1 MTRDTRTVVVAVVV
15 AALLGGCGST
25 SKTVYQKAGVGDEQV
40 RRDEAQCAQA
50 SLDTAGA
57 RGAAYLSVDRDEVD
71 RCMRARG
78 YTVGTTTNR

>member
-1 MTRDTRTVVVAVVV
+1 MRAITVVVM

-25 SKTVYQKAGVGDEQV
+25 SKTVYEKAGVGDEQV
-40 RRDEAQCAQA
+40 RRDEAQCVQI
-50 SLDTAGA
+50 SLDTSGT